1 MEKIEIKRVTLQD
14 ADFLYKLMNNPVL
27 LTRLN
32 EVPTTTQDWVEAVL
46 AWEKDPDENGYI
58 IWEDGKQIGWF
69 AFNGLQSA
77 DRVPYLKMAVMLPEY
92 HNKGIGTAVL
102 TELLATVRGKGF
114 TSVKLITNQ
123 DNLNAQKCY
132 QKCGFHIIETV
143 EDEMSDGTIG
153 MRCIMECKL

>member
-1 MEKIEIKRVTLQD
+1 MEKIQIKKVTLQD
-14 ADFLYKLMNNPVL
+14 ADFLYKLMNHPVL
-27 LTRLN
+27 LTGLN
-32 EVPTTTQDWVEAVL
+32 EVPTTAQHWAEAVL

-58 IWEDGKQIGWF
+58 ISEDGKQIGWF
-69 AFNGLQSA
+69 AFNGLQSE

-123 DNLNAQKCY
+123 DNLIAQKCY
-132 QKCGFHIIETV
+132 QKCEFRIIETV
-143 EDEMSDGTIG
+143 ENEMSDGTIA